1 MTVSH
6 LPSLALHLAILLL
19 LPPLL
24 PAVITRTK
32 ARIAGRSGPPLLQP
46 WYDLRRLL
54 GKRSVYSTGTGLL
67 FRAGPPVAL
76 ASLLVASLL
85 LPLGPLQAPIAFHGD
100 LVLFVYLLG
109 LARFAITA
117 AALDTGSAF
126 EGMGTARELTFA
138 CLAEPALFLALLGL
152 AKLSGFLSLGPMLG
166 AAGAAGA
173 EGAASL
179 AMIAIGLFL
188 VMLAETGR
196 MPVDDPTTHLE
207 LTMIHEVMVLDHS
220 GPLLGAIHY
229 GAALK
234 LFLLGSLWLQLAL
247 PFHPAAPW
255 LDLLLRITGLLGL
268 AVVIGVV
275 ESVMARLRLS
285 QVPALLTGALLF
297 CGFGFLLLVR

>member
-1 MTVSH
+1 VIHFPNIDT
-6 LPSLALHLAILLL
+6 LLHLILVLL

-46 WYDLRRLL
+46 WFDLLRLL
-54 GKRSVYSTGTGLL
+54 CKRSVYSSTTTWV
-67 FRAGPPVAL
+67 FRAGPVAAL
-76 ASLLVASLL
+76 AALLVAALL
-85 LPLGPLQAPIAFHGD
+85 LPQGPLAAPLAFRGD
-100 LVLFVYLLG
+100 MVLFVYLLG
-109 LARFAITA
+109 LARFGITA

-126 EGMGTARELTFA
+126 EGMGTARELAFS

-152 AKLSGFLSLGPMLG
+152 ARLSGSLSLTPMLG
-166 AAGAAGA
+166 AAGSSGA

-179 AMIAIGLFL
+179 AMIAIGLFIVL
-188 VMLAETGR
+188 LAETGR

-234 LFLLGSLWLQLAL
+234 FFLLGSLWLQVAL
-247 PFHPAAPW
+247 PVHPASPV
-255 LDLLLRITGLLGL
+255 IGL
-268 AVVIGVV
+268 AAPGG
-275 ESVMARLRLS
+275 
-285 QVPALLTGALLF
+285 PAGP
-297 CGFGFLLLVR
+297 GRGRSGWWNR